1 MPQTDFPEIKKL
13 TDLLNSSPI
22 PTALKDK
29 ASLLLDRGARLIQGG
44 NYGEFEAVESYI
56 NWITRIPFGQYSED
70 NLDLE
75 NAKSILDQHHFG
87 LHDVKSKLLE
97 YLAVIK
103 LNKEQGRQNMI
114 QEGVSEVEQMKVLK
128 GSSANAPVLFFI
140 GIQGI
145 GKTSMGKSIANA
157 LGRKFVRIALG
168 GMANIHELRGIPRGE
183 KDAGP
188 GRVIKALAEC
198 GTMNP
203 LLLFDELDKVSDF
216 GGVRTDIMAALLEI
230 FDPEQNSTFV
240 DKYVDHP
247 IDLSKCLFI
256 ATANNAGGITSALL
270 DRMEV
275 VRFTSYSDDDKQQI
289 AQKYLLAKVRQGTG
303 LGEDQLMF
311 TDDVWPLII
320 RPLGFDAGIRELER
334 TLTKIARKAA
344 MMIVQGQATQVI
356 ISPQNFREFIPED
369 FGIYT

>member
-1 MPQTDFPEIKKL
+1 MPQQEFPEIVKL
-13 TDLLNSSPI
+13 TEKLNNSEI
-22 PTALKDK
+22 PQALKDK
-29 ASLLLDRGARLIQGG
+29 GSLLLNRGLRLLQGS
-44 NYGEFEAVESYI
+44 NYGEFESVENYI
-56 NWITRIPFGQYSED
+56 NWITRIPFGKTTAD
-70 NLDLE
+70 NLDIE
-75 NAKSILDQHHFG
+75 NARSVLDQHHFG
-87 LHDVKSKLLE
+87 LEDVKNKLLE
-97 YLAVIK
+97 YTAVLK
-103 LNKEQGRQNMI
+103 LN
-114 QEGVSEVEQMKVLK
+114 SEKNLPTQSETLSEIDQMKVLK

-188 GRVIKALAEC
+188 GRVVRALIDS
-198 GTMNP
+198 GSMNP

-230 FDPEQNSTFV
+230 LDPEQNSTFI
-240 DKYVDHP
+240 DKYIDHP
-247 IDLSKCLFI
+247 VDLSKCLFI

-289 AQKYLLAKVRQGTG
+289 AKQYLLTKVRQGTG
-303 LGEDQLMF
+303 LGEDQLVF

-334 TLTKIARKAA
+334 TLTKIARKSA
-344 MMIVQGQATQVI
+344 MMIVQGKATQVI
-356 ISPQNFREFIPED
+356 ISPQNFREFIPDD